1 MVEAGHRR
9 KQKGCT
15 EEAVLRRLDC
25 TRAEGLLLRHH
36 LRLRQR
42 KPQPFASW
50 TDPLPSSSSSFCQTQ
65 SNSLIS
71 PTSKKKVD
79 EITMSGRLIRTKHLT
94 AYRGFLG

>member
-42 KPQPFASW
+42 KPQPFASL
-50 TDPLPSSSSSFCQTQ
+50 TDPLPSSSSPLCQ
-65 SNSLIS
+65 SNSLIF

-79 EITMSGRLIRTKHLT
+79 EITMLSGRLIRTRPLD